1 MHIQPIRL
9 QDIDH
14 VIEIDQSQSENFQ
27 NKKSAPKSPGQG
39 MILIIEHSDWSNL
52 LSSLKKKNLKKE
64 IFKIF
69 FPTFSSFL

>member
-1 MHIQPIRL
+1 MIFFVYMGMHIQPIRL

-27 NKKSAPKSPGQG
+27 NKKSAPKLPGQG

-52 LSSLKKKNLKKE
+52 LSSLKKK
-64 IFKIF
+64 FKNGNI
-69 FPTFSSFL
+69 